1 MKNPLTRSAR
11 LAVAAL
17 AATAVTATM
26 ASPVQAA
33 GPQRGNTSLASVLAA
48 DSGFDRNA
56 ADYDILEAAV
66 LAVLAD
72 DPESP
77 VGILAR
83 GGKRLTAFAPND
95 LAFERLAKSALGE
108 DPGSE
113 RQTFHALANAL
124 GVDAIE
130 TVLLYHVV
138 PGKALGSTRVLAS
151 DGATLETALGQTV
164 ELKITPRSKVFVI
177 DSAAGRNPQVV
188 QVDIN
193 RGNRQVAHGINRV
206 LIPAMPH

>member
-1 MKNPLTRSAR
+1 MKNNLIHSAR
-11 LAVAAL
+11 LTVAAL
-17 AATAVTATM
+17 AASAVAVTM
-26 ASPVQAA
+26 ASPVEAA
-33 GPQRGNTSLASVLAA
+33 KPRGTTSLATVLAA

-66 LAVLAD
+66 LAVLEN

-77 VGILAR
+77 VGILTQGR
-83 GGKRLTAFAPND
+83 KRLVAFAPND
-95 LAFERLAKSALGE
+95 FAFERLAKAALGE

-113 RQTFHALANAL
+113 EETFGALAGAL

-138 PGKALGSTRVLAS
+138 PGQALGSTRVLAS
-151 DGATLETALGQTV
+151 DGARLTTAQGQKVRLEVTRKG
-164 ELKITPRSKVFVI
+164 KVFVL
-177 DSAAGRNPQVV
+177 DRADGKNARVV

-206 LIPAMPH
+206 LMPAMPH